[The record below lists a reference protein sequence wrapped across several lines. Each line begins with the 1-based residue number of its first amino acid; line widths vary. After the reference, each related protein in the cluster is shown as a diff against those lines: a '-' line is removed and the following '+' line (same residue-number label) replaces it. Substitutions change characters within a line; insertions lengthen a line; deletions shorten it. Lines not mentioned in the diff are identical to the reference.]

1 MISNPNLI
9 CYACIAKNT
18 TILAQF
24 SKESDLEDLAQ
35 QCIEKAPP
43 YHSMFSQ
50 TVRERTY
57 TFLLDDPFV
66 YFAIFSQDLDQSEGI
81 WFLNRLKSGFQESL
95 KGGSMKGFDN
105 FSSLC
110 FQAEFDVVVREVMA
124 LNLKSD
130 LDLVDS
136 PPVVSNGSRNPSLDS
151 SKGKK
156 LILTPLLGKPIKGLK
171 KKKRLSG
178 ESNGDFGKDLS
189 MENKLDVCED
199 MSRDFSMSTQKNV
212 TLHIGDRQKAKQAMI
227 SFSTLLHHLQYC
239 NCFNGLPPGCM
250 ILLCFPLIWIMI
262 LTSLLSFFTIVMH
275 MREMTGMNGYLDI
288 QVHEYLLQ

>member
-9 CYACIAKNT
+9 YYACIAKNT

-24 SKESDLEDLAQ
+24 SKESDLKDLAQ

-43 YHSMFSQ
+43 HHSMFSH

-57 TFLLDDPFV
+57 TFLLEDPFV
-66 YFAIFSQDLDQSEGI
+66 YFAIFSQDLDHSEGI
-81 WFLNRLKSGFQESL
+81 WFLNRLKSGFQESI
-95 KGGSMKGFDN
+95 KGGSTKGFDN

-110 FQAEFDVVVREVMA
+110 FQAEFDVIVREIMA
-124 LNLKSD
+124 LNLKLD

-136 PPVVSNGSRNPSLDS
+136 LPIVLNGSRNPSLDS

-156 LILTPLLGKPIKGLK
+156 LVLTPLLGKPSKGLK

-178 ESNGDFGKDLS
+178 EGNGDFGKDLS

-199 MSRDFSMSTQKNV
+199 MSRDFSMSAQKNV
-212 TLHIGDRQKAKQAMI
+212 TLHIGDRQKAKQVWRKHVWVV
-227 SFSTLLHHLQYC
+227 LLLDLFVC
-239 NCFNGLPPGCM
+239 A
-250 ILLCFPLIWIMI
+250 ILFGIWLWVCGGFKCID
-262 LTSLLSFFTIVMH
+262 S
-275 MREMTGMNGYLDI
+275 
-288 QVHEYLLQ
+288 